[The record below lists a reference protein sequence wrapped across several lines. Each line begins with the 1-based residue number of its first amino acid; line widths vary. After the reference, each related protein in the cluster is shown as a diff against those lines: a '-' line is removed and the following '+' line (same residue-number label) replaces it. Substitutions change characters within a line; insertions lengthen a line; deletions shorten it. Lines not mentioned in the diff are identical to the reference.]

1 MKLSRII
8 KNIKPDNIDNLT
20 DFTLRGITD
29 NSKDA
34 RLGFLFFA
42 ITGESLDGSDFIEEA
57 IKKGAQAIVVSSDKK
72 IKNINKTLIYVKD
85 VRVSLSRAAA
95 EFYGSPST
103 QLNCIGV
110 TGTNGKTTITY
121 ILESIF
127 KQVNINTGVIG
138 TINYR
143 FNDKV
148 IKANNTTPSSLF
160 LQKIL
165 SDMKK
170 SNVSH
175 CVLEVSSHS
184 LEQERVG
191 GINFKYAIFTNLSS
205 DHLDYHK
212 DKMSYFAAKKKLF
225 KILNKD
231 AHAVINIDDEYGQKL
246 IKVAQANI
254 ITYSIDTPSDIRAE
268 DLNFDSEGM
277 TFNIVASNAKFKIRA
292 SLIGRHNVYNIL
304 AAFAVGFCE
313 NIASEDIIAGI
324 SNLEGVPGRLERI
337 KGDYP
342 FSVFIDYA
350 HTENA
355 LQNVLAT
362 LGKIKQNRLIL
373 VFGCGGNRDTTKRA
387 KMGRIAE
394 DMADSVIIT
403 SDNPRNENPQGI
415 IKDILSGIKN
425 KDKCDIILERYS
437 AITKALS
444 LAEEGDIVLIAG
456 KGHEQYQILKNKK
469 IHFDDRKTA
478 KNILDKKFN
487 IE

>member
-1 MKLSRII
+1 
-8 KNIKPDNIDNLT
+8 
-20 DFTLRGITD
+20 
-29 NSKDA
+29 
-34 RLGFLFFA
+34 
-42 ITGESLDGSDFIEEA
+42 
-57 IKKGAQAIVVSSDKK
+57 
-72 IKNINKTLIYVKD
+72 
-85 VRVSLSRAAA
+85 
-95 EFYGSPST
+95 
-103 QLNCIGV
+103 
-110 TGTNGKTTITY
+110 
-121 ILESIF
+121 
-127 KQVNINTGVIG
+127 
-138 TINYR
+138 
-143 FNDKV
+143 
-148 IKANNTTPSSLF
+148 
-160 LQKIL
+160 
-165 SDMKK
+165 
-170 SNVSH
+170 
-175 CVLEVSSHS
+175 
-184 LEQERVG
+184 
-191 GINFKYAIFTNLSS
+191 
-205 DHLDYHK
+205 
-212 DKMSYFAAKKKLF
+212 
-225 KILNKD
+225 
-231 AHAVINIDDEYGQKL
+231 DDEYGQKL